1 MNDVSYDVNNQNL
14 ADIFSIHMLYANLVS
29 KRISLSNYL
38 KQTKYRDIDDRYF
51 CCSKY
56 HTLLSYIFE
65 LENID
70 YLLLTEVLKFKP
82 DLFFVFPDG
91 TSPFY
96 YLLIHQD
103 IVCIQYVFNFLQI
116 SKNQININTVPNL
129 FIITRKL
136 IELQK
141 KDIFIY
147 ILHNNF
153 DILLSEYTLNII
165 HINKNLNWLYPAA
178 DEIYY
183 TLLMLSIS
191 KQKNPFNKLS
201 LDVIG
206 KIYLLTFS

>member
-1 MNDVSYDVNNQNL
+1 MRNEL
-14 ADIFSIHMLYANLVS
+14 FTDIFSIHNLYDNLIS
-29 KRISLSNYL
+29 KKINLSNYL
-38 KQTKYRDIDDRYF
+38 KQKYRDINDRYF

-65 LENID
+65 TDNID
-70 YLLLTEVLKFKP
+70 YGLLTEVLGHKP

-96 YLLIHQD
+96 YLLNYQD
-103 IVCIQYVFNFLQI
+103 IICIEYVLSFLHI
-116 SKNQININTVPNL
+116 TKHQININTVRNL
-129 FIITRKL
+129 FIISTKL
-136 IELQK
+136 IERER

-153 DILLSEYTLNII
+153 DILLSQHTLNII
-165 HINKNLNWLYPAA
+165 HENKKLNWIYSAA

-183 TLLMLSIS
+183 TLLLLSKS

-201 LDVIG
+201 FDVIG
-206 KIYLLTFS
+206 KIYQLSFT